1 VTKVS
6 SELTHHSASADKS
19 ELTCLIRE
27 KKKEKIGKRALRGKA
42 LMVKNKRKEEIVKG
56 KGQRTE
62 VRGQRSVISDQGR
75 VQMLKRR
82 GQKAMTNDQ

>member
-42 LMVKNKRKEEIVKG
+42 LMVKNKRKEEIGNSKG
-56 KGQRTE
+56 KRAEDRGQRTE
-62 VRGQRSVISDQGR
+62 VSNQ
-75 VQMLKRR
+75 
-82 GQKAMTNDQ
+82 